1 MIRSRGGDWWGGG
14 YRGTAAFLMYAIA
27 TCINFLQTIMARPSQ
42 GRHKHKQPGRNQEY
56 SPSPYLPA
64 CPFNIC
70 RFSLNSW
77 CDFRGAFRLPAKTQ
91 TVITIFIPSRP
102 SRDLCHSENI
112 LYELRRVLCAIAGG
126 PRKKLM
132 ESREKYILKY
142 CGKFKIER
150 AEGAQKNWNWNRY
163 IFGNIWSNLSLN
175 ELKFLL
181 LCSL

>member
-1 MIRSRGGDWWGGG
+1 MIRSRGDGGYRGGGG

-42 GRHKHKQPGRNQEY
+42 GRAGQGQATRQKPL
-56 SPSPYLPA
+56 SLPA

-77 CDFRGAFRLPAKTQ
+77 CDFRGAFRLPAKKQ

-102 SRDLCHSENI
+102 SRDLCHCENM
-112 LYELRRVLCAIAGG
+112 LYELRCVLCAIAGG

-132 ESREKYILKY
+132 ESREKYIFKY
-142 CGKFKIER
+142 
-150 AEGAQKNWNWNRY
+150 
-163 IFGNIWSNLSLN
+163 
-175 ELKFLL
+175 
-181 LCSL
+181 

>member
-1 MIRSRGGDWWGGG
+1 MILRGEGSGKGG

-42 GRHKHKQPGRNQEY
+42 GRAGTSNQAETR
-56 SPSPYLPA
+56 STLPLAPSLSLPA

-102 SRDLCHSENI
+102 SRDLCHSENMV
-112 LYELRRVLCAIAGG
+112 YELRRELCAIAGG

-132 ESREKYILKY
+132 ESREKYIFKY
-142 CGKFKIER
+142 CG
-150 AEGAQKNWNWNRY
+150 
-163 IFGNIWSNLSLN
+163 
-175 ELKFLL
+175 
-181 LCSL
+181 